1 MRNAVDRTQ
10 GVLRGIAAASDCG
23 MLFGD
28 FLCGQKVTKE
38 PHRERVFRLPLS
50 L

>member
-1 MRNAVDRTQ
+1 M
-10 GVLRGIAAASDCG
+10 GVLSWFFAATDCWL
-23 MLFGD
+23 LFGD